1 MSNPLAQLS
10 LLLNLKIRKWAGEV
24 SDKKALGAVAKAFG
38 GDTHRDK
45 YRKSLFVTNPLEAI
59 DKCAGRIRLNF
70 YKWTLAWL
78 DSGNGRLVSSMDYR
92 DFAVEHRGLV
102 NEFEKEVDQFILDY
116 PDHQA
121 VAKER
126 KGDLYNEHEYPPQ
139 SELRDRFAI
148 ELTTLPFPDN
158 ADFRVSA
165 PESIIDELNRSVD
178 ESIDAVVHNVEADI
192 RGRVSERV
200 GMLRDG
206 LASGKRWAKT
216 LFEELDFVVGMG
228 LHMQEILP
236 KKLGKDLAFIQEHI
250 TSADPAKLR
259 HSEEGKAT
267 CLKACESV
275 LKSLIVT

>member
-45 YRKSLFVTNPLEAI
+45 YRKSLFVTNALEAI

-70 YKWTLAWL
+70 YKWTMAWL
-78 DSGNGRLVSSMDYR
+78 DGGLGRLVSSMDYR

-102 NEFEKEVDQFILDY
+102 NEFEQEVDRFIQDY
-116 PDHQA
+116 PDHKA
-121 VAKER
+121 AAKER
-126 KGDLYNEHEYPPQ
+126 KGDLYNEHEYPSQ

-158 ADFRVSA
+158 SDFRVAA
-165 PESIIDELNRSVD
+165 PESIIDELRRSVD
-178 ESIDAVVHNVEADI
+178 ESIDAVVHNVEEDI
-192 RGRVSERV
+192 RNRVIERV

-206 LASGKRWAKT
+206 LGSGKRWSRT
-216 LFEELDFVVGMG
+216 LFEELGFVTNMG
-228 LHMQEILP
+228 IHMQEILP
-236 KKLGKDLAFIQEHI
+236 KKLGKDLVFIQDHI
-250 TSADPAKLR
+250 TSADPNKLR
-259 HSEEGKAT
+259 HSDTGKET

-275 LKSLIVT
+275 LKSLQT

>member
-24 SDKKALGAVAKAFG
+24 SDQKALGAVAKAFG

-45 YRKSLFVTNPLEAI
+45 YRKSLFVTDPLDPI

-78 DSGNGRLVSSMDYR
+78 DGGNGRLVSSMDYR
-92 DFAVEHRGLV
+92 DFAVEHRALV
-102 NEFEKEVDQFILDY
+102 NDFEQQVDQFILDY
-116 PDHQA
+116 PEHKA
-121 VAKER
+121 AAKER
-126 KGDLYNEHEYPPQ
+126 KGDLYNEHEYPSQ

-148 ELTTLPFPDN
+148 ELTTLPFPDHS
-158 ADFRVSA
+158 DFRVAA
-165 PESIIDELNRSVD
+165 PESIIDELKRSMD
-178 ESIDAVVHNVEADI
+178 ESVDAVVHNVEADI

-200 GMLRDG
+200 DMLRNG
-206 LASGKRWAKT
+206 LDSGKRWSRT

-236 KKLGKDLAFIQEHI
+236 KKLGKDLAFIAEHI

-259 HSEEGKAT
+259 HSDKGKAT

-275 LKSLIVT
+275 LKSLTTT